1 MELTEFLLARIAE
14 DEEGAR
20 RGMPERLAD
29 FRPSEPYSYD
39 DEYSDVT
46 MSCGRALAEC
56 EAKRRIVELH
66 QGHHECVGVK
76 FRARRTVLVAPG
88 YQFANDPT
96 LALLALP
103 YADHP
108 DYDKSWRP

>member
-1 MELTEFLLARIAE
+1 MELTEFLWARIAE

-29 FRPSEPYSYD
+29 FRPSEPYQYD

-56 EAKRRIVELH
+56 EAKRRIV
-66 QGHHECVGVK
+66 
-76 FRARRTVLVAPG
+76 ATMRTALDQAWQDGDSEPVIEF
-88 YQFANDPT
+88 FATRT
-96 LALLALP
+96 LRLLAVT

-108 DYDKSWRP
+108 DFDEDWRS